1 MFLKLRNT
9 PITMF
14 TLTKQPVAL
23 HYLFAAVTFSI
34 YGGRVCP
41 FIESISIW
49 ESSAYSFITFMA
61 LFIIQHKVIQD
72 RAGYKNVFTELAI
85 FILGAFAIAA
95 WYIMYYDFP
104 IESSLKVLFGIG
116 CLGALVSLDLAL
128 QAQVKQYPHTE
139 FKQLPEKI
147 TQMRHSIASQLAAL
161 VVFIVI
167 MLTTVLT
174 MIMIKDVRWL
184 TENMGRYE
192 EQAAL
197 MSIVKEF
204 MFVAAVL
211 IIYTCTIMYHWLQLL
226 RLLLDNQQRVL
237 IAAANGDL
245 EARVPVS
252 HQGELG
258 IIAYYTND
266 MLNKLS
272 QSKDEIIQT
281 RDVAIVGLSALAE
294 ARDNETG
301 GHILRTQEYVRA
313 LAIQLQSHIKYCDY
327 LTPDTV
333 ELLYKSA
340 PLHDIGKVGIP
351 DAILLKPG
359 KLTDDE
365 FEIMKT
371 HALIGADSLA
381 VAEKQMGSN
390 SFLAIAHEIAL
401 SHHEKWDGSGY
412 PYQLSGDDIPLS
424 GRLMALADVYDA
436 LISKRVYKPA
446 FSHDKAK
453 EIILAGKGRH
463 FDPAV
468 VEAFINCEQM
478 FVSIALT
485 YNDEKEAA

>member
-1 MFLKLRNT
+1 M
-9 PITMF
+9 TML
-14 TLTKQPVAL
+14 TLTKQPAAL
-23 HYLFAAVTFSI
+23 HYLLASIIFSI
-34 YGGRVCP
+34 YGARVCP

-49 ESSAYSFITFMA
+49 QTGLYSLIAFAAMFVVRTRLIRDCVGFKNV
-61 LFIIQHKVIQD
+61 LLELGIFII
-72 RAGYKNVFTELAI
+72 GAI
-85 FILGAFAIAA
+85 GLAA
-95 WYIMYYDFP
+95 WYNGYYDFP
-104 IESSLKVLFGIG
+104 LESSLKVVFGIG
-116 CLGALVSLDLAL
+116 SLGALISLDLAL
-128 QAQVKQYPHTE
+128 QAQVKHYPHTE
-139 FKQLPEKI
+139 YQHLPKQM
-147 TQMRHSIASQLAAL
+147 THMRHSIASQLAAL

-167 MLTTVLT
+167 MLTTILA
-174 MIMIKDVRWL
+174 MIMVKDVRWL
-184 TENMGRYE
+184 TENIGQVE

-197 MSIVKEF
+197 VSIIKEF
-204 MFVAAVL
+204 AFVAVVL
-211 IIYTCTIMYHWLQLL
+211 IIYTCTIMFHWLQLL
-226 RLLLDNQQRVL
+226 RLLLNNQQRVL
-237 IAAANGDL
+237 IAAASGDL
-245 EARVPVS
+245 SMRVPVS

-266 MLNKLS
+266 MLNKLA
-272 QSKDEIIQT
+272 QSNDEVIQT

-313 LAIQLQSHIKYCDY
+313 LAIQLQNHVKYRDY
-327 LTPDTV
+327 LTNETV
-333 ELLYKSA
+333 DLLYKSA

-365 FEIMKT
+365 FTIMKT
-371 HALIGADSLA
+371 HATIGAESIA

-390 SFLAIAHEIAL
+390 SFLAIAREIAL

-412 PYQLSGDDIPLS
+412 PNQLSGDDIPLS

-453 EIILAGKGRH
+453 AIILAGNGSH

-468 VEAFINCEQM
+468 VEAFLNCEQM

>member
-1 MFLKLRNT
+1 M
-9 PITMF
+9 TML
-14 TLTKQPVAL
+14 TLTKQRAAL
-23 HYLFAAVTFSI
+23 HYFFAAVIFSI

-41 FIESISIW
+41 FIESISLW
-49 ESSAYSFITFMA
+49 QTSTYSFIAFTAMFFVRTK
-61 LFIIQHKVIQD
+61 LIQD
-72 RAGYKNVFTELAI
+72 RIGFKNVVLELGI
-85 FILGAFAIAA
+85 FIAGALALSA
-95 WYIMYYDFP
+95 WYNGYYDFP
-104 IESSLKVLFGIG
+104 IESSFKVLFGIG
-116 CLGALVSLDLAL
+116 CLGALISLDLAL
-128 QAQVKQYPHTE
+128 QAQVKHYPHTE
-139 FKQLPEKI
+139 YLQLPKQV
-147 TQMRHSIASQLAAL
+147 THMRHSIASQLAVL
-161 VVFIVI
+161 VVFIVV
-167 MLTTVLT
+167 MLTTILA
-174 MIMIKDVRWL
+174 MIMVKDVRRL
-184 TENMGRYE
+184 TDNIGKIE
-192 EQAAL
+192 EQAAIV
-197 MSIVKEF
+197 SIIKEF
-204 MFVAAVL
+204 VFVAVVL
-211 IIYTCTIMYHWLQLL
+211 IVYTCTIMYHWLQLL
-226 RLLLDNQQRVL
+226 RLLLDNQQQVL

-245 EARVPVS
+245 TARVPVS

-266 MLNKLS
+266 MLNKLA
-272 QSKDEIIQT
+272 QSKDEVIQT

-313 LAIQLQSHIKYCDY
+313 LAIQLQSHVKYRDY
-327 LTPDTV
+327 LTNETV

-365 FEIMKT
+365 FTIMKT
-371 HALIGADSLA
+371 HAMIGADSLA
-381 VAEKQMGSN
+381 VAEKQMGTN
-390 SFLAIAHEIAL
+390 SFLAIAREIAL

-412 PYQLSGDDIPLS
+412 PYQLSGDNIPLS

-453 EIILAGKGRH
+453 EIILTGNGSH

-468 VEAFINCEQM
+468 VEAFLKCEQM

-485 YNDEKEAA
+485 YNDEKAAA

>member
-1 MFLKLRNT
+1 M
-9 PITMF
+9 TML
-14 TLTKQPVAL
+14 TLTKQRAAL
-23 HYLFAAVTFSI
+23 HYFFAAVIFSI

-41 FIESISIW
+41 FIESISLW
-49 ESSAYSFITFMA
+49 QTSTYSFIAFTAMFFVRTK
-61 LFIIQHKVIQD
+61 LIQD
-72 RAGYKNVFTELAI
+72 RIGFKNVVLELGI
-85 FILGAFAIAA
+85 FIAGALALSA
-95 WYIMYYDFP
+95 WYNGYYDFP
-104 IESSLKVLFGIG
+104 IESSFKVLFGIG
-116 CLGALVSLDLAL
+116 CLGALISLDLAL
-128 QAQVKQYPHTE
+128 QAQVKHYPHTE
-139 FKQLPEKI
+139 YLQLPKQV
-147 TQMRHSIASQLAAL
+147 THMRHSIASQLAVL
-161 VVFIVI
+161 VVFIVV
-167 MLTTVLT
+167 MLTTILA
-174 MIMIKDVRWL
+174 MIMVKDVRWL
-184 TENMGRYE
+184 TDNIGKIE
-192 EQAAL
+192 EQAAIV
-197 MSIVKEF
+197 SIIKEF
-204 MFVAAVL
+204 VFVAVVL
-211 IIYTCTIMYHWLQLL
+211 IVYTCTIMYHWLQLL
-226 RLLLDNQQRVL
+226 RLLLDNQQQVL

-245 EARVPVS
+245 TARVPVS

-266 MLNKLS
+266 MLNKLA
-272 QSKDEIIQT
+272 QSKDEVIQT

-313 LAIQLQSHIKYCDY
+313 LAIQLQSHVKYRDY
-327 LTPDTV
+327 LTNETV

-365 FEIMKT
+365 FTIMKT
-371 HALIGADSLA
+371 HAMIGADSLA
-381 VAEKQMGSN
+381 VAEKQMGTN
-390 SFLAIAHEIAL
+390 SFLAIAREIAL

-412 PYQLSGDDIPLS
+412 PYQLSGDNIPLS

-453 EIILAGKGRH
+453 EIILTGNGSH

-468 VEAFINCEQM
+468 VEAFLKCEQM

-485 YNDEKEAA
+485 YNDEKAAA

>member
-1 MFLKLRNT
+1 
-9 PITMF
+9 
-14 TLTKQPVAL
+14 
-23 HYLFAAVTFSI
+23 
-34 YGGRVCP
+34 
-41 FIESISIW
+41 
-49 ESSAYSFITFMA
+49 
-61 LFIIQHKVIQD
+61 
-72 RAGYKNVFTELAI
+72 
-85 FILGAFAIAA
+85 
-95 WYIMYYDFP
+95 
-104 IESSLKVLFGIG
+104 
-116 CLGALVSLDLAL
+116 
-128 QAQVKQYPHTE
+128 
-139 FKQLPEKI
+139 
-147 TQMRHSIASQLAAL
+147 
-161 VVFIVI
+161 
-167 MLTTVLT
+167 
-174 MIMIKDVRWL
+174 
-184 TENMGRYE
+184 
-192 EQAAL
+192 
-197 MSIVKEF
+197 
-204 MFVAAVL
+204 
-211 IIYTCTIMYHWLQLL
+211 
-226 RLLLDNQQRVL
+226 
-237 IAAANGDL
+237 
-245 EARVPVS
+245 
-252 HQGELG
+252 
-258 IIAYYTND
+258 

-313 LAIQLQSHIKYCDY
+313 LAIQLQHHSKYRDY
-327 LTPDTV
+327 LTTDTI

-359 KLTDDE
+359 KLSDDE

-371 HALIGADSLA
+371 HATIGAESIA

-390 SFLAIAHEIAL
+390 SFLAIAREIAL

-412 PYQLSGDDIPLS
+412 PYQLKGDDIPLS

-453 EIILAGKGRH
+453 EIILAGKGKH

-468 VEAFINCEQM
+468 VDAFLNCEQM

>member
-1 MFLKLRNT
+1 M
-9 PITMF
+9 TML
-14 TLTKQPVAL
+14 TLTKQRAAL
-23 HYLFAAVTFSI
+23 HYFFAAVIFSI

-49 ESSAYSFITFMA
+49 QTSAYSFVV
-61 LFIIQHKVIQD
+61 FIIMFAVRNKVIQD
-72 RAGYKNVFTELAI
+72 RAGFTNVLRELSI
-85 FILGAFAIAA
+85 FILGAVALAS
-95 WYIMYYDFP
+95 WYIAYYDFP

-116 CLGALVSLDLAL
+116 CLGALISLDLAL
-128 QAQVKQYPHTE
+128 QAQVKHYPHTE
-139 FKQLPEKI
+139 YQQLPEQM
-147 TQMRHSIASQLAAL
+147 THMRHSIASQLATL

-174 MIMIKDVRWL
+174 MIMVKDVRWL
-184 TENMGRYE
+184 TENIGKIE

-197 MSIVKEF
+197 ISIVKEF
-204 MFVAAVL
+204 VFVAVIL

-245 EARVPVS
+245 TARVPVS

-258 IIAYYTND
+258 IIAYYTNE
-266 MLNKLS
+266 MLNKLAE
-272 QSKDEIIQT
+272 SKDEVIQT

-313 LAIQLQSHIKYCDY
+313 LAIQLQNHVKYRDY
-327 LTPDTV
+327 LTNETV

-365 FEIMKT
+365 FTIMKT
-371 HALIGADSLA
+371 HAMIGADSLA
-381 VAEKQMGSN
+381 VAEKQMGTN
-390 SFLAIAHEIAL
+390 SFLAIAREIAL

-453 EIILAGKGRH
+453 EIILAGNGSH

-485 YNDEKEAA
+485 YNDEKEQVA

>member
-1 MFLKLRNT
+1 MMML
-9 PITMF
+9 
-14 TLTKQPVAL
+14 TLTKQRAAL
-23 HYLFAAVTFSI
+23 HYFFAAVIFSI

-49 ESSAYSFITFMA
+49 QTSTYSFIAFAAMFFMRTK
-61 LFIIQHKVIQD
+61 LIQDCVGFKNVVRELGIFIIG
-72 RAGYKNVFTELAI
+72 ALA
-85 FILGAFAIAA
+85 LSA
-95 WYIMYYDFP
+95 WYNGYYDFP

-116 CLGALVSLDLAL
+116 CLGALISLDLAL
-128 QAQVKQYPHTE
+128 QAQVKHYPHIE
-139 FKQLPEKI
+139 YQQLPEQM
-147 TQMRHSIASQLAAL
+147 THMRHSIASQLAAL

-167 MLTTVLT
+167 MLTTILA

-184 TENMGRYE
+184 TDNIGQIE

-197 MSIVKEF
+197 VSIIKEF
-204 MFVAAVL
+204 AFVAVVL

-237 IAAANGDL
+237 IAAAKGDL
-245 EARVPVS
+245 SARVPVS
-252 HQGELG
+252 QQGELG

-266 MLNKLS
+266 MLNKLA
-272 QSKDEIIQT
+272 QSKDEVIQT

-313 LAIQLQSHIKYCDY
+313 LAIQLQSHVKYRDY
-327 LTPDTV
+327 LTNETID
-333 ELLYKSA
+333 LLYKSA

-365 FEIMKT
+365 FTIMKT
-371 HALIGADSLA
+371 HATIGAESIA

-390 SFLAIAHEIAL
+390 SFLAIAREIAL

-412 PYQLSGDDIPLS
+412 PYQLSGDNIPLS

-453 EIILAGKGRH
+453 EIILAGNGTH

-485 YNDEKEAA
+485 YNDEKEQAA

>member
-1 MFLKLRNT
+1 M
-9 PITMF
+9 TMF
-14 TLTKQPVAL
+14 SLTKQRSAL
-23 HYLFAAVTFSI
+23 HYFFAAVIFSI

-49 ESSAYSFITFMA
+49 QAGTYSFIAFTLMF
-61 LFIIQHKVIQD
+61 LVRTRFIQD
-72 RAGYKNVFTELAI
+72 RAGFNNILLEFGI
-85 FILGAFAIAA
+85 FVLGAFALAA
-95 WYIMYYDFP
+95 WYNGYYDFP
-104 IESSLKVLFGIG
+104 VESNLKVMFGIT
-116 CLGALVSLDLAL
+116 CLGALISLDLAL
-128 QAQVKQYPHTE
+128 QAQVKHYPHTE
-139 FKQLPEKI
+139 YQQLPAKM
-147 TQMRHSIASQLAAL
+147 THMRHSIASQLAAL

-167 MLTTVLT
+167 MLTTILAL
-174 MIMIKDVRWL
+174 IMVKDVHWL
-184 TENMGRYE
+184 TDNIGQVE

-197 MSIVKEF
+197 VSIIKEF
-204 MFVAAVL
+204 AFVAVVL
-211 IIYTCTIMYHWLQLL
+211 IIYTSSIMYHWLQLL

-245 EARVPVS
+245 SARVPVS
-252 HQGELG
+252 QQGELG

-272 QSKDEIIQT
+272 QSKEEVIQT

-313 LAIQLQSHIKYCDY
+313 LAIQLQDHIKYRDY
-327 LTPDTV
+327 LTNETV
-333 ELLYKSA
+333 DLLYKSA

-359 KLTDDE
+359 KLTDEE
-365 FEIMKT
+365 FTIMKT
-371 HALIGADSLA
+371 HATIGAESIA

-390 SFLAIAHEIAL
+390 SFLAIAREIAL

-453 EIILAGKGRH
+453 EIILAGKGSH

-468 VEAFINCEQM
+468 VEAFVNCEQM

-485 YNDEKEAA
+485 YNDEKQAA

>member
-1 MFLKLRNT
+1 MLL
-9 PITMF
+9 
-14 TLTKQPVAL
+14 LTKHRAAL
-23 HYLFAAVTFSI
+23 HYFIAAVVFSI

-41 FIESISIW
+41 FIDSISIW
-49 ESSAYSFITFMA
+49 QTSAYSLITFMMM
-61 LFIIQHKVIQD
+61 LLVRSKVIKD
-72 RAGYKNVFTELAI
+72 GANFDNALRELGI
-85 FILGAFAIAA
+85 FMLGAVALAS
-95 WYIMYYDFP
+95 WYIGFYNFP
-104 IESSLKVLFGIG
+104 VESSLKVLFGIS
-116 CLGALVSLDLAL
+116 CLGALISLDLAL
-128 QAQVKQYPHTE
+128 QAQVKHYPHTE
-139 FKQLPEKI
+139 YKQLPEQM
-147 TQMRHSIASQLAAL
+147 THMRHSIASQLAAL

-167 MLTTVLT
+167 MLTTVLA
-174 MIMIKDVRWL
+174 MIMVKDVNWL
-184 TENMGRYE
+184 TENFGQVD

-197 MSIVKEF
+197 VSIIKEF
-204 MFVAAVL
+204 AFVAIVL
-211 IIYTCTIMYHWLQLL
+211 ITYTCTIMVHWLQLL

-237 IAAANGDL
+237 IAAAKGDL
-245 EARVPVS
+245 SARVPVS
-252 HQGELG
+252 QQGELG

-272 QSKDEIIQT
+272 KSKDEIIQT

-313 LAIQLQSHIKYCDY
+313 LAIQLQNHIAYRDY
-327 LTPDTV
+327 LTNDTV

-351 DAILLKPG
+351 DSILLKPG

-365 FEIMKT
+365 FAIMKT
-371 HALIGADSLA
+371 HATIGAESIA

-390 SFLAIAHEIAL
+390 SFLAIAREIAL

-412 PYQLSGDDIPLS
+412 PSQLKGDDIPLS

-446 FSHDKAK
+446 FSHEKAK
-453 EIILAGKGRH
+453 AIILAGKGKH

-468 VEAFINCEQM
+468 VEAFVNCEQM

-485 YNDEKEAA
+485 YNDDKEEAA